1 MGTIDSKICEYPK
14 CNKFV
19 KQGTNS
25 CIIHKCDIASCI
37 EPKFESYDISSN
49 YKYCSYH
56 IDIFENRKLR
66 NL

>member
-1 MGTIDSKICEYPK
+1 MGIIDSKICEYPK

-25 CIIHKCDIASCI
+25 CTIHKCEITSCI
-37 EPKFESYDISSN
+37 EPKFES